1 MRTLYHISCRT
12 SLIFRQIVPI
22 SALKIQAIEKSVA
35 AFFALNLINSIREL
49 MRRLKTD
56 MVLKVMLSTT
66 ISLLF
71 LTSLLFSQNMMED
84 RYLQGM
90 VNVDRTPAGT
100 IFIQHII
107 GEGQS
112 LYGISQFFDVPLY
125 DIKRFNPD
133 MILGEETVG
142 MELKIPIDKKH
153 LIQDLSKANRYA
165 MLEKVF
171 YTVKKGDTPYGIA
184 KRAFSM
190 KLEKLLELNGI
201 EEADITVGRFLHV
214 GWIPSVGLNHF
225 GKPVKAK
232 AVYYSRHNEAFRNEF
247 TAKGAN
253 SKELIEERGAAY
265 WNKSAGED
273 FDYYVMHRNAPKNT
287 MIEITNPDT
296 GRKIYTKVL
305 GKIPPK
311 YPNKVIIVVSPKVAK
326 ELGGVNAN
334 FFVSLSYHK

>member
-1 MRTLYHISCRT
+1 MRT
-12 SLIFRQIVPI
+12 
-22 SALKIQAIEKSVA
+22 
-35 AFFALNLINSIREL
+35 
-49 MRRLKTD
+49 
-56 MVLKVMLSTT
+56 LKVMLSTA

-71 LTSLLFSQNMMED
+71 LTSLLFSQDIVEE
-84 RYLQGM
+84 RYLKGM

-100 IFIQHII
+100 IFVQHVLA
-107 GEGQS
+107 EGQS
-112 LYGISQFFDVPLY
+112 LYGVSQFFDVPLY
-125 DIKRFNPD
+125 DIKRFNPE
-133 MILGEETVG
+133 MVLGEETIG
-142 MELKIPIDKKH
+142 SNIKIPIDKEH
-153 LIQDLSKANRYA
+153 IISDLNQAGRYA
-165 MLEKVF
+165 LLEKIF
-171 YTVKKGDTPYGIA
+171 YTVKNGDTPYGIA
-184 KRAFSM
+184 NRTFDIG
-190 KLEKLLELNGI
+190 LDKLLELNGI
-201 EEADITVGRFLHV
+201 EEKDFTVGRFLHV

-232 AVYYSRHNEAFRNEF
+232 AVYYSPENEDFRNEF
-247 TAKGAN
+247 TSKGAA
-253 SKELIEERGAAY
+253 SVELVEERGAAF

-273 FDYYVMHRNAPKNT
+273 FDYYVMHRKAPKNT